1 MSYNDDDDFA
11 ALVRRLS
18 QAPALNGG
26 FDRMKSDISSLED
39 DVKSI
44 KATLCEQER
53 SLSAIDLKLGAVIKL
68 GWIVVGAIVA
78 ALAKEFIGLL

>member
-1 MSYNDDDDFA
+1 MSYDDDDFA
-11 ALVRRLS
+11 NLVRRLS
-18 QAPALNGG
+18 QAPAMNGG
-26 FDRMKSDISSLED
+26 FDKLRSDVTDLEGD
-39 DVKSI
+39 I
-44 KATLCEQER
+44 KQIRQTLCEQER